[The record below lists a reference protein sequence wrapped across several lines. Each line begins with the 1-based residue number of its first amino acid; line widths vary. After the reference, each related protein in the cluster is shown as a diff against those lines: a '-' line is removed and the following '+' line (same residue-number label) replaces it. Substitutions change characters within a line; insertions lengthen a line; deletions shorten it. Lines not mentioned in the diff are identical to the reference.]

1 MAYASQRDRNPHDLE
16 LENPAFPVPPLNLF
30 LTSGYQPGVFDLCW
44 DDPAYMTA
52 NAKFIILGVNVYRS
66 FDSEFGPYYRLTEMP
81 VGARFYRDRTN
92 NVVVFDELVE
102 DSQWVLRGECTG
114 SEMYAP
120 RFVFRTLYSPIVV
133 SGSQALPE
141 ENVNEVRVSIDG
153 ARARLKRVVG
163 ETGEIEI
170 ETRQF
175 PDVATQT
182 LDPSPVPGDT
192 SVVKVT
198 YRYNKSL
205 VRTDLSTRV
214 FYRVTTI
221 GVPVRAD
228 LDVIRQEDIV
238 ETPLARAATTSSR
251 ELEKIDWIWR
261 EAVRRNQWILQE
273 GGERVLVYLQKT
285 VGETCPCVQNYTHK
299 QPLNDCQKCYGV
311 GILRGYEG
319 PYPIVVAP
327 DDAERRINQ
336 TARGMNIEHVMD
348 VWTGPAPLLSQRD
361 FIVRINGERFS
372 VGAVRMPTNRGM
384 ILQQHFNLGWIDE
397 KDIRF
402 KVPIDNVQGLAAEQ
416 LLPPALAPV
425 VETAKP
431 NIPDERELRG
441 RTKTWENLVYV
452 LPFFFVLR
460 CLIDVTAFSG
470 SM

>member
-16 LENPAFPVPPLNLF
+16 LESPAFPVPPLNLF

-44 DDPAYMTA
+44 DEPAYMTA
-52 NAKFIILGVNVYRS
+52 NAKFVVLGVNVYRS
-66 FDSEFGPYYRLTEMP
+66 FDSEFGPYYRLTELP

-92 NVVVFDELVE
+92 NVVVFDEVV
-102 DSQWVLRGECTG
+102 DDTQWVLRGECTG
-114 SEMYAP
+114 SEMNAP

-133 SGSQALPE
+133 AGSQAVPE
-141 ENVNEVRVSIDG
+141 ENVKEVRVTIDG
-153 ARARLKRVVG
+153 MPARLKRVVG
-163 ETGEIEI
+163 ETGEVEI
-170 ETRQF
+170 ETREF
-175 PDVATQT
+175 PDVVTQT
-182 LDPSPVPGDT
+182 LDASPVPT
-192 SVVKVT
+192 ESSVVTVT

-221 GVPVRAD
+221 GLPVRAD
-228 LDVIRQEDIV
+228 LDVIRQENLV

-273 GGERVLVYLQKT
+273 GGERVLVYIQKT
-285 VGETCPCVQNYTHK
+285 VGEPCPCIQSHTHK
-299 QPLNDCQKCYGV
+299 QPLNDCLLCYGV

-384 ILQQHFNLGWIDE
+384 LLQQHFNLGWIDE

-416 LLPPALAPV
+416 LLPPALAPAG
-425 VETAKP
+425 ETSKP

-441 RTKTWENLVYV
+441 RTKTWENLV
-452 LPFFFVLR
+452 F
-460 CLIDVTAFSG
+460 
-470 SM
+470 

>member
-1 MAYASQRDRNPHDLE
+1 MAYATHRDRNPHDLE

-44 DDPAYMTA
+44 DDPAYMVA
-52 NAKFIILGVNVYRS
+52 NAKFVVLGVNVYRS
-66 FDSEFGPYYRLTEMP
+66 FDSEYGPYYRLTELP
-81 VGARFYRDRTN
+81 VGARFYRDRTD
-92 NVVVFDELVE
+92 NVVVFDEVVE

-114 SEMYAP
+114 SEAYSP
-120 RFVFRTLYSPIVV
+120 RFVFQTLHRPIVV

-141 ENVNEVRVSIDG
+141 ASVYEVKVTIDG
-153 ARARLKRVVG
+153 VAARLRRIIG
-163 ETGEIEI
+163 ETGEVEI

-182 LDPSPVPGDT
+182 LDPSPVPGPD

-198 YRYNKSL
+198 YRYNRSL
-205 VRTDLSTRV
+205 LRTDLSTRV

-221 GVPVRAD
+221 GVRVRAD
-228 LDVIRQEDIV
+228 LDVVLPEEIV
-238 ETPLARAATTSSR
+238 ETPLARAVTTSSR
-251 ELEKIDWIWR
+251 EMEKVDWIWR

-285 VGETCPCVQNYTHK
+285 VGEPCPCMQNHTHK
-299 QPLNDCQKCYGV
+299 QPLNDCLLCYGV
-311 GILRGYEG
+311 GIVRGYEG

-336 TARGMNIEHVMD
+336 TARGQNVEHVMD

-361 FIVRINGERFS
+361 FVARINGERFS
-372 VGAVRMPTNRGM
+372 IGAVRMPTNRGM
-384 ILQQHFNLGWIDE
+384 VLQQHFNLGWIDE

-402 KVPIDNVQGLAAEQ
+402 KVPIDNIQGLSAEQ
-416 LLPPALAPV
+416 LLPPSLAPV
-425 VETAKP
+425 VETSKP

-441 RTKTWENLVYV
+441 RTKTWENLVY
-452 LPFFFVLR
+452 
-460 CLIDVTAFSG
+460 
-470 SM
+470 